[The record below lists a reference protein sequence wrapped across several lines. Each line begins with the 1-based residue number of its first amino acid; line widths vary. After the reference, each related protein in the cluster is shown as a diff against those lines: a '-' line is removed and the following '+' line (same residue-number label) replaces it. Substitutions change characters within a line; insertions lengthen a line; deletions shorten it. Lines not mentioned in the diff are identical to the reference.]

1 MKCWPQLF
9 KSWIT
14 LSSGQIAIQWIS
26 VDKTN
31 HAIRWM
37 VICPVDSV
45 IHLIRTTRAFMF
57 ICVADAFENLKIPK
71 KEKEDD

>member
-1 MKCWPQLF
+1 
-9 KSWIT
+9 
-14 LSSGQIAIQWIS
+14 
-26 VDKTN
+26 
-31 HAIRWM
+31 M